1 MRVKYKK
8 KILYSIKNM
17 RLKMILSNT
26 QLNNFIQIPK
36 SLNPVLL
43 IGDVIAGLRR
53 IPNESIDVIITSP
66 PYYQQRKYDVNGEI
80 GQEITIDGYITKLL
94 QVAKELNCKS
104 ILIEIKEEYLD
115 IIRKRCGEIDVLR
128 I

>member
-26 QLNNFIQIPK
+26 QLNKFIQIPK